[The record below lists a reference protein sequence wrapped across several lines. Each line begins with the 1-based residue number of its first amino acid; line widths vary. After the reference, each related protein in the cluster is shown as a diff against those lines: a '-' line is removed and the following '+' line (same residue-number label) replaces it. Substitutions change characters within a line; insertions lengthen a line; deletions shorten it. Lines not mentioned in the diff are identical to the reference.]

1 MSDFDGNSKYAKY
14 KVFRIGDGASG
25 YQLIV
30 RGYSGDAGEFY
41 NFFIYIFRDQNI
53 GNY

>member
-14 KVFRIGDGASG
+14 KVFHIGDGASG

-41 NFFIYIFRDQNI
+41 NFLYIYF
-53 GNY
+53 